1 MINLK
6 ILFLNG
12 SPNEKGN
19 TYYLLEK
26 IAEIIKKEDVDT
38 EIINVNKAV
47 NDAKWP
53 FCIVCSNPCN
63 KACYKGTLLSDAYE
77 KMKEADCLIF
87 GSPVY
92 FGTMSGQLKT
102 FLDKTR
108 AYRGEMAFVGK
119 PAGVVTVGASKYGGE
134 ETTAGSIIDTLQIQG
149 MTIFNNGFS
158 GINAGH
164 KGVLAQRPASEDEN
178 AKTLI
183 EGFAK
188 RAVLEAKK
196 YNFSKSL

>member
-1 MINLK
+1 MK
-6 ILFLNG
+6 ILLLNG

-19 TYYLLEK
+19 TYYLLDK
-26 IAEIIKKEDVDT
+26 IAEKINKEGIDT
-38 EIINVNKAV
+38 EIINVHKAV
-47 NDAKWP
+47 CDAKWP

-63 KACYKGTLLSDAYE
+63 KACYKDTLLHEAYE
-77 KMKEADCLIF
+77 KMKSADCLIF

-92 FGTMSGQLKT
+92 FGNMSGQLKT
-102 FLDKTR
+102 FFDKTR

-119 PAGVVTVGASKYGGE
+119 PAGVVTVGASKYGGQ
-134 ETTAGSIIDTLQIQG
+134 ETTIGSIVDTLQIQG
-149 MTIFNNGFS
+149 MTIFNNGYE

-178 AKTLI
+178 AAALI
-183 EGFAK
+183 EGLAK

-196 YNFSKSL
+196 YNYSKKGC